1 MVDARERYIA
11 KSNTPAIGSYGGGE
25 DFGSPFGG
33 GPNQPPGTTNEAA
46 VSYGGIPPTNTGSGG
61 GGSDDNNNLDNLVL
75 AQQGDTGSGA
85 SGGES
90 APLYGIGLDSFRD
103 ITGSNIGRKGMD
115 NIFSLME
122 DAPATGFN
130 DYYNNLKLGDSA
142 NVNTGFD
149 INPTG
154 MDLPVLGEK
163 KGQGVGYYGENFS
176 ATMPDFNQLQFQ
188 KNVGPGTVTGT
199 YDDGGYGIN
208 YSMPLGNAQGG
219 PISKYDEGG
228 PVGGPEID
236 QSGIASLYPSGLRN
250 PHVDEESRYY
260 NPIGKGKPPQALLK
274 CCLKEPSKPFGA
286 TRENV
291 GEQLE
296 AFRNAPHHVD
306 PPNIGFFGEKIPA
319 PLFDRAMKYLD
330 SLPPSERA
338 VVEEM
343 IQRSI
348 FEKRKQEMLEMQDK
362 MEAEPTMMEA

>member
-122 DAPATGFN
+122 DAPATGYN

-149 INPTG
+149 INPIG
-154 MDLPVLGEK
+154 LDLPVLGEK
-163 KGQGVGYYGENFS
+163 KGQGVGYYGKNFS

-236 QSGIASLYPSGLRN
+236 QSGIASLYPEMSER
-250 PHVDEESRYY
+250 
-260 NPIGKGKPPQALLK
+260 
-274 CCLKEPSKPFGA
+274 PSKPFGA